1 MKQAPGESFLICRIS
16 DDDGMGGRP
25 LKSDLDS
32 RSRQLSSPS
41 FAARARVWAAKIG
54 MGAAALA
61 AFEKQMTESSW
72 IDIIPGG
79 RVLRLLK
86 DLAEAGMIEGAVL
99 AEITAADLADFPNV
113 DVSHKLSARSV
124 KVNEALLKNEMT
136 VGGTTA
142 IGMFNFWTTYSGPVA
157 PVNFPPL
164 DAATSTTGGFKT
176 AAEAFEAQILKNLRA
191 QQALGNVDY
200 HDLVTGPGP
209 ERPSGT
215 SVKATE
221 PGKATGRML
230 PSVSP
235 VMPSLSLASDTTV
248 KICIGSFQ
256 GIRVHL
262 TDFNSDKANY
272 AFTLNYELRDHFG
285 VDDEDCE
292 VRIKGFHGTPGQ
304 VAMWV
309 LQHFATS
316 GHKPFL
322 DQVLVARS
330 FKGTF

>member
-1 MKQAPGESFLICRIS
+1 MKQPAGESFLLCRIS
-16 DDDGMGGRP
+16 DDDGIGGRA

-41 FAARARVWAAKIG
+41 YAARARVWAAKIG

-79 RVLRLLK
+79 RVARLLK
-86 DLAEAGMIEGAVL
+86 DLVEAGLVEGAAL

-113 DVSHKLSARSV
+113 DVSRKLSARSV
-124 KVNEALLKNEMT
+124 RVNEALLKNEMT

-142 IGMFNFWTTYSGPVA
+142 IGMFNFWTTYAGPVA
-157 PVNFPPL
+157 PVNFPAL
-164 DAATSTTGGFKT
+164 DAATSITGGFKS
-176 AAEAFEAQILKNLRA
+176 AATAFEAQVFKNLRA
-191 QQALGNVDY
+191 QRVLGNVDY

-209 ERPSGT
+209 ERPAGS
-215 SVKATE
+215 SVKASE

-235 VMPSLSLASDTTV
+235 VMPSLSLTSDTTV

-262 TDFNSDKANY
+262 TNFYSDTATC

-292 VRIKGFHGTPGQ
+292 VRIKGLHGTPGQ

-309 LQHFATS
+309 LQHFATA

-322 DQVLVARS
+322 DQVLVSRP